1 MRVPSNERVIRLRSA
16 AEVNEMVDKYLVQ
29 GFEVCGVTDGRLVLT
44 LGSRRVVIVR
54 TDGHGLRS
62 IG

>member
-1 MRVPSNERVIRLRSA
+1 MRAPSNERVIRLRSA
-16 AEVNEMVDKYLVQ
+16 AEVNEAVDQYLVQ
-29 GFEVCGVTDGRLVLT
+29 GFEVCGATDGRLILA

-54 TDGHGLRS
+54 ADGHGLRS